1 MSSFEKEISGRLTNI
16 ETQLAKL
23 DKLEVIK
30 NLLAEISALK
40 ASVDFANNQNTDMRT
55 KNKALEMNI
64 KELKTTTS
72 SIQRENK
79 QLNNAVLELKCR
91 SMRNNI
97 VISGLEEDVKEDS
110 TITEQKVKTFLK
122 VSLKMPAADLAMMD
136 FQRAHRFGKV
146 TIDKPRPIVAC
157 LSHFKMKFAIMGR
170 GRKLKDSPLG
180 LNDQY
185 PKEIMDRRRILVPI
199 LKEKRK
205 QKLKVKLV
213 VDKLYFNNEPYK
225 DPTQIDW
232 L

>member
-40 ASVDFANNQNTDMRT
+40 ASVDFANNQNADLRT
-55 KNKALEMNI
+55 KNKTLEKNLN
-64 KELKTTTS
+64 ELKTTTALV
-72 SIQRENK
+72 QKENK
-79 QLNNAVLELKCR
+79 RLNNAVLELKWR

-97 VISGLEEDVKEDS
+97 VISGLEEEEEEDS

-122 VSLKMPAADLAMMD
+122 DDLKMPPESLAKVD

-146 TIDKPRPIVAC
+146 STDKPRPIVAC
-157 LSHFKMKFAIMGR
+157 LTHFKMKSAIMER
-170 GRKLKDSPLG
+170 GRQLKDSPLG

-205 QKLKVKLV
+205 QKQKVKLV
-213 VDKLYFNNEPYK
+213 VDKLYVNNELYR
-225 DPTQIDW
+225 DAANIDW